1 MSYFPESISPKP
13 MNPEVKRQ
21 WLEALRSGE
30 YEQGQRRLRTG
41 IKGSSLYCCLGVLC
55 DLHSKATG
63 EAWSEPDGTPY
74 LYRDC
79 DVDLPFCVNQWA
91 GIGYD
96 KMENIES
103 KVCLLESVL
112 ADANDSGA
120 DFPTIANWIEDNL

>member
-13 MNPEVKRQ
+13 MNPEIKRQ

-30 YEQGQRRLRTG
+30 YKQGQRRLRERV
-41 IKGSSLYCCLGVLC
+41 KGGSLYCCLGVLC

-63 EAWSEPDGTPY
+63 EAWNIHGPY
-74 LYRDC
+74 FYCGC
-79 DVDLPFCVNQWA
+79 DVDLPLCVNQWA

-96 KMENIES
+96 KMEERES
-103 KVCLLESVL
+103 TICLLEGVL
-112 ADANDSGA
+112 VDANDSGA